1 MKKGILSTVF
11 TLASLV
17 DFKPA
22 AAGAPL
28 TVGASAPLFTAK
40 TQSGQDFDLKS
51 RKGQWTV
58 LFFYPKADTPG
69 CTKQAC
75 AFRDSVDKIRK
86 QGADIFGVSADTVE
100 AQSAFHAKYKM
111 KVDLLADPDAKI
123 ISLYGTK
130 MPALKIS
137 KRWTFII
144 DPDLKIRSIR
154 KDVEPLLDAQKVSEE
169 IAQLQAKL

>member
-1 MKKGILSTVF
+1 MKKGVLSTVL

-22 AAGAPL
+22 MAGEPLKVGAP
-28 TVGASAPLFTAK
+28 APLFTAK
-40 TQSGQDFDLKS
+40 THSGQTFDLQS

-86 QGADIFGVSADTVE
+86 QGADVFGVSADTVE
-100 AQSAFHAKYKM
+100 AQAAFHTKYKM
-111 KVDLLADPDAKI
+111 KFDLLADPDAKI
-123 ISLYGTK
+123 IGLYGTK
-130 MPALKIS
+130 MPVLKVS

-144 DPDLKIRSIR
+144 DPELKVRSIR

-169 IAQLQAKL
+169 IAQLQTKS